1 MGFSRQEYWSGLP
14 FPSPEDLPDPGIE
27 PRPPALQAGSLPSE
41 PLKKRYWSKLQ
52 GKSEISTEISNQM
65 NHIRMSV
72 FSQGPFTT
80 LGWTGTDYPV
90 RVSLPLVSFI
100 KQNKEL
106 NYVHESEARKIS

>member
-1 MGFSRQEYWSGLP
+1 
-14 FPSPEDLPDPGIE
+14 
-27 PRPPALQAGSLPSE
+27 
-41 PLKKRYWSKLQ
+41 
-52 GKSEISTEISNQM
+52 M

-106 NYVHESEARKIS
+106 NYVRESEARKIS

>member
-1 MGFSRQEYWSGLP
+1 
-14 FPSPEDLPDPGIE
+14 
-27 PRPPALQAGSLPSE
+27 
-41 PLKKRYWSKLQ
+41 
-52 GKSEISTEISNQM
+52 M

-106 NYVHESEARKIS
+106 NYVCESEARKIS